1 MNSAFP
7 SEPAVDPTGSL
18 VRSVRRIAQAVDV
31 RSRGIARLTGL
42 TLPQLLVLQSIRALG
57 EVSTSAISR
66 DVSMSPPTV
75 VDVLDRL
82 EARGMI
88 ARYRSTADRRIVH
101 ARLTDEGSQA
111 LKTAPGLLGEDA
123 LAAWS
128 ALPVEQRAALAEAME
143 LLSELMATP
152 ATSPA
157 ISGDR
162 QTPESGSID
171 GSS

>member
-66 DVSMSPPTV
+66 DVSMSPTTV

-111 LKTAPGLLGEDA
+111 VKTAPGLLGDA
-123 LAAWS
+123 V